1 MIKLFYLN
9 QEINLKYG
17 LNALTFENPTMFR
30 QMYYNLFENIK
41 LLDGIVECQS
51 SKIIII
57 KDVLNISINEKKNL
71 TYLFKLTNVILKE
84 KYETD
89 YLKIVTM
96 LKNLLVNITDSMDLD
111 VEFEEVDTTKLFQS
125 FNLKYQEDNLS
136 YLESIISYI
145 SIINTITSPK
155 VFITYNLLNY
165 LTEEEYNSLQQE
177 FAIKQIVLL
186 DISLNLIKNKCQN
199 LFNVDDE
206 YCIM

>member
-57 KDVLNISINEKKNL
+57 KDVLNVSINEKKNL
-71 TYLFKLTNVILKE
+71 TYLFKLTNIILKE

-89 YLKIVTM
+89 YLKILTM

>member
-57 KDVLNISINEKKNL
+57 KDVLNVSINEKKNL

>member
-57 KDVLNISINEKKNL
+57 KDVLNVSINEKKNL
-71 TYLFKLTNVILKE
+71 TYLFKLTNIILKE

-89 YLKIVTM
+89 YLKILTM
-96 LKNLLVNITDSMDLD
+96 LKNLLANITDSMDLD

-136 YLESIISYI
+136 YLGSIISYI